1 MVALIYKLTNDKMN
15 DKEQVRND
23 HPARTTTITFRV
35 NENLIRK
42 LKEEAEGREISLNT
56 LANQIFK
63 RYIEWDSYEPK
74 VGMIPIAKPV
84 MVQLFE
90 NISEDKIVEIASNVG
105 RSAVKDIALF
115 MKHRI
120 DIDSFLEWFETRM
133 KTTSVELSHQ
143 RAEDNNNNIIHSYI
157 LKHDFGNNWSIF
169 HKTIFESILQEI
181 LGKQLK
187 NVSVT
192 PTMFSFS
199 FEE

>member
-1 MVALIYKLTNDKMN
+1 MVALIYKLTNDKLN
-15 DKEQVRND
+15 DTRHTRD
-23 HPARTTTITFRV
+23 SPTARTITITFRV
-35 NENLIRK
+35 NENLIMK
-42 LKEEAEGREISLNT
+42 MKEEAEDREISLNT

-63 RYIEWDSYEPK
+63 RYVEWDSYEPK
-74 VGMIPIAKPV
+74 VGMVPIAKPV
-84 MVQLFE
+84 MIQLFE
-90 NISEDKIVEIASNVG
+90 NISEDKIIEIAINVG

-120 DIDSFLEWFETRM
+120 DIDSFLDWFETRM
-133 KTTSVELSHQ
+133 KTASVEVSHQ
-143 RAEDNNNNIIHSYI
+143 RSKNSDSNTIHSYI
-157 LKHDFGNNWSIF
+157 IKHDLGNNWSIF
-169 HKTIFESILQEI
+169 HKTIFESILQEM